1 MSCSDPT
8 STCCDAGPESPAV
21 EIQTISITGR
31 RWFGKTHG
39 NTYFSCEASI
49 NGVEVAS
56 IDYEYGYGDQYL
68 QRIVEV
74 MQGMEL
80 LPENTGRKA
89 LTWYLRDLCVP
100 GGFTCHVS
108 DVDRK
113 RDL

>member
-1 MSCSDPT
+1 MT
-8 STCCDAGPESPAV
+8 A
-21 EIQTISITGR
+21 IQTISITGR
-31 RWFGKTHG
+31 RWFGKTNG

-49 NGVEVAS
+49 NGEQVAS

-68 QRIVEV
+68 QSIVDQ
-74 MQGMEL
+74 MTSNGL
-80 LPENTGRKA
+80 LPDNPDRRA
-89 LTWYLRDLCVP
+89 LTWFLRDLCSAP